1 MITIKNFKST
11 IKKKKK
17 KHDKIVMLAKS
28 KLNAIVIL
36 ITKAL
41 SNSYI
46 SHKELVSVNNVLKQ
60 YNVTKEEIKNA
71 KTSMI

>member
-1 MITIKNFKST
+1 MF
-11 IKKKKK
+11 
-17 KHDKIVMLAKS
+17 AKS

-46 SHKELVSVNNVLKQ
+46 SHKEFVSVNNVLKE